1 MQLPLE
7 LRIAWRYLFSK
18 KRHAAVN
25 LISSI
30 SVAGVAIASATVIIA
45 LSVFNGFIQLA
56 ESRFSRL
63 SAPVEIESEEANY
76 FDATPLMDIL
86 CNIGEAGTALPIL
99 RSKAYV
105 DAPDGQ
111 MAVKVTGA
119 DQRWMDTSGA
129 SSTVIDGMPIVADTL
144 GSTLGVISVGTAM
157 QTGIRPGDRMRLVVP
172 RNRERLNPGNIT
184 GNFRS
189 DTIVVSGVTRTGE
202 DKLDAALVIV
212 PLPQLRQLLSA
223 DSGSVSHIDVYPADG
238 TGTES
243 LVKAVR
249 LNLPP
254 GFKAMT
260 IAEQNADSFKMIEI
274 EKWVTFVLLAFIL
287 IVASFNIL
295 STLVMLMIEKRNNMR
310 LLRSMGMAD
319 RRIKQIFIWEGVLVS
334 GAGCVAGAI
343 AGMIL
348 VGCQM
353 QWGWVKLSAAGID
366 PSLLSIP
373 TYPVAL
379 CAEDLLAVLALAAI
393 TSFLASF
400 VAVVVG
406 RKNIYFF
413 L

>member
-30 SVAGVAIASATVIIA
+30 SVAGVAIASATVVIA

-238 TGTES
+238 TDTES

-319 RRIKQIFIWEGVLVS
+319 RRIKKIFIWEGVLVS
-334 GAGCVAGAI
+334 GAGCLAGAI

-379 CAEDLLAVLALAAI
+379 SAEDLLAVLALAAI

-406 RKNIYFF
+406 RKNI
-413 L
+413 

>member
-30 SVAGVAIASATVIIA
+30 SVAGVAIASATVVIA

-76 FDATPLMDIL
+76 FDAIPLMDIL
-86 CNIGEAGTALPIL
+86 RNIGEAGTALPIL

-119 DQRWMDTSGA
+119 DQQWMDTSGA

-238 TGTES
+238 TDTES

-249 LNLPP
+249 RNLPP

-295 STLVMLMIEKRNNMR
+295 STLVMLMIEKRNNMW

-319 RRIKQIFIWEGVLVS
+319 RRIKQIFVWEGVLVS

-379 CAEDLLAVLALAAI
+379 SAEDLLAVLALAAI

-400 VAVVVG
+400 IAVVVG
-406 RKNIYFF
+406 RKNI
-413 L
+413 

>member
-30 SVAGVAIASATVIIA
+30 SVAGVAIASATVVIA

-76 FDATPLMDIL
+76 FDAIPLMDIL
-86 CNIGEAGTALPIL
+86 RNIGEAGTALPIL

-111 MAVKVTGA
+111 MAVKMIGA
-119 DQRWMDTSGA
+119 DQQWMDTSGA

-212 PLPQLRQLLSA
+212 PLHQLRQLLSA

-238 TGTES
+238 TDTES

-249 LNLPP
+249 RNLPP

-295 STLVMLMIEKRNNMR
+295 STLVMLMIEKRNNMW

-319 RRIKQIFIWEGVLVS
+319 RRIKQIFVWEGVLVS

-379 CAEDLLAVLALAAI
+379 SAEDLLAVLALAAI

-406 RKNIYFF
+406 RKNI
-413 L
+413 

>member
-30 SVAGVAIASATVIIA
+30 SVAGVAIASATVVIA

-76 FDATPLMDIL
+76 FDAIPLMDIL
-86 CNIGEAGTALPIL
+86 RNIGEAGTALPIL

-119 DQRWMDTSGA
+119 DQQWMDTSGA

-238 TGTES
+238 TDTES

-249 LNLPP
+249 RNLPP

-260 IAEQNADSFKMIEI
+260 IAEQNADSFNMIEI

-295 STLVMLMIEKRNNMR
+295 STLVMLMIEKRNNMW

-319 RRIKQIFIWEGVLVS
+319 RRIKQIFVWEGVLVS

-379 CAEDLLAVLALAAI
+379 SAEDLLAVLALAAI

-406 RKNIYFF
+406 RKNI
-413 L
+413 

>member
-30 SVAGVAIASATVIIA
+30 SVAGVAIASATVVIA

-76 FDATPLMDIL
+76 FDAIPLMDIL
-86 CNIGEAGTALPIL
+86 RNIGEAGTALPIL

-119 DQRWMDTSGA
+119 DQQWMDTSGA

-238 TGTES
+238 TDTES

-249 LNLPP
+249 RNLPP

-295 STLVMLMIEKRNNMR
+295 STLVMLMIEKRNNMW

-319 RRIKQIFIWEGVLVS
+319 RRIKQIFVWEGVLVS

-379 CAEDLLAVLALAAI
+379 SAEDLLAVLALAAI
-393 TSFLASF
+393 TSFIASF

-406 RKNIYFF
+406 RKNI
-413 L
+413 